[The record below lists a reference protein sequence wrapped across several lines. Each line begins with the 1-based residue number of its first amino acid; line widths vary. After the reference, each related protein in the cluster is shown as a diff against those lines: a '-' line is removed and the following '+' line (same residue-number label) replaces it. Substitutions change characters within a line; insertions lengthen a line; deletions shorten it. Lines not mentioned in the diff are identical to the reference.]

1 MSFKVGMKV
10 VCIDGDFSMHPM
22 IFEHYQQLPSQ
33 DQVYTVRA
41 VRPMGAEGG
50 ILLEEIKN
58 APVFFAHF
66 QGKLEPA
73 FHPRRFVPLD
83 ELESK
88 EAEEAVEEL
97 LKEVEIELE
106 LA

>member
-1 MSFKVGMKV
+1 MSFKPGMKV

-22 IFEHYQQLPSQ
+22 IFEHYQSLPKQ
-33 DQVYTVRA
+33 DQVYTIRK

-50 ILLEEIKN
+50 VLLEEIKN
-58 APVFFAHF
+58 DPVFFVHF

-83 ELESK
+83 EFES
-88 EAEEAVEEL
+88 EEVEEAVEEL
-97 LKEVEIELE
+97 LREVEIELV
-106 LA
+106 